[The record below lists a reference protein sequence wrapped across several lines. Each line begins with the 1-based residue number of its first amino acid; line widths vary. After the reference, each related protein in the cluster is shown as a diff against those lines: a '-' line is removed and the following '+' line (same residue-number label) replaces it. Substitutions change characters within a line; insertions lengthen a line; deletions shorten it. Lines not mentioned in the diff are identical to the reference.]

1 MVRCRTL
8 GPCDDGGMELTCPRC
23 QAVVDERFY
32 GPCGECRATL
42 RAEVRGEARTMDE
55 ARFEPAMHVTANAVA
70 QKE

>member
-1 MVRCRTL
+1 
-8 GPCDDGGMELTCPRC
+8 MELTCPRC